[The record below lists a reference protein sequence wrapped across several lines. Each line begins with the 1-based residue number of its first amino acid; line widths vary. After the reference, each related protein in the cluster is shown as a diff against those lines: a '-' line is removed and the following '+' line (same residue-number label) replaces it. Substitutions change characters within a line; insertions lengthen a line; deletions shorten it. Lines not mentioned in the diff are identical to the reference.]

1 MKFQK
6 IKKNWDVEII
16 GNRREKSLIPT
27 KKVTKYQNMLKLN
40 GKSQCT
46 VKNSVH
52 QLDDNVFPD
61 LTNKKRQKNLIR

>member
-1 MKFQK
+1 
-6 IKKNWDVEII
+6 
-16 GNRREKSLIPT
+16 
-27 KKVTKYQNMLKLN
+27 MLKLN